1 MKWSW
6 LFCLKNLNTIEHHK
20 LFEKLYKLLA
30 LMKSSL
36 TSFGQIRKTR
46 ANIILKC
53 HEKYLFRVPHFMRF
67 FSGMNIQI
75 PVWQIH
81 HDPNIWPEPLTFDP
95 ERYFLFYNMIFLNS
109 LAITVSS
116 FSFAVKMQNSTS
128 FDNTYYLVFVI
139 KYFEACYRLYVMAYC
154 ELSLFQIFT

>member
-1 MKWSW
+1 MMKWSW
-6 LFCLKNLNTIEHHK
+6 LFCLKHLNTTLHHK

-36 TSFGQIRKTR
+36 TFFGQIRKTR

-81 HDPNIWPEPLTFDP
+81 HDPNIWHEPLKFNP
-95 ERYFLFYNMIFLNS
+95 ERYFLL
-109 LAITVSS
+109 
-116 FSFAVKMQNSTS
+116 
-128 FDNTYYLVFVI
+128 
-139 KYFEACYRLYVMAYC
+139 
-154 ELSLFQIFT
+154 